1 MDGGAVG
8 GMSGRHF
15 EGYVFLLSAEINH
28 RDRNGIANI
37 FACCGWI
44 IGPIGCLQS
53 TLHSTGKCRK
63 VLGMAKFFT
72 PSLSFSEFLARFFP
86 EATSTS
92 VTHHWWVKECP
103 QSL

>member
-8 GMSGRHF
+8 VVSGRHF
-15 EGYVFLLSAEINH
+15 EGYVFLLSAEINYCD
-28 RDRNGIANI
+28 RDGIADS
-37 FACCGWI
+37 FACCWWI

-53 TLHSTGKCRK
+53 TLRFTSKRRK
-63 VLGMAKFFT
+63 VLGMAKFFI
-72 PSLSFSEFLARFFP
+72 PSLSFPEFFARFFT